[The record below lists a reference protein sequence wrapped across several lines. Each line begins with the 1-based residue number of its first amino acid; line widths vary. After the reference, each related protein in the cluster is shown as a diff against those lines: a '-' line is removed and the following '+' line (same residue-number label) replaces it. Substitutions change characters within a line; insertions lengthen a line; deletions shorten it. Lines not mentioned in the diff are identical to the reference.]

1 MNPPDSQPAD
11 SELLQSV
18 LMRAAANRAAMI
30 SRHETTRLVRD
41 IKQQQ
46 DTSKR

>member
-1 MNPPDSQPAD
+1 MTDYQPDHTQ
-11 SELLQSV
+11 LLQSV
-18 LMRAAANRAAMI
+18 LMRAAANRAAQI